1 MNGKQAILIVSHGSP
16 NQTANGAFLSM
27 VGRLGKRLGGLE
39 IFPAFMS
46 LAEPTI
52 QQQLSA
58 LADQGAEKVIVMPY
72 FLFDGQHVSEDIPCM
87 LDDFRRGR
95 PEMLIEFLPSLQN
108 SPALEDIVTERLAS
122 YVPLTYGEELAGGEI
137 ESRSMSYIDE
147 RLAGALAEDTYL
159 SIVRRVIHATADF
172 SFAQSLRVHP
182 QAIERGTHAIQSGMP
197 IVVDV
202 RMVQAG
208 ITRAAGDVLC
218 AIDDA
223 DVVETAKNGKK
234 TRAAAAM
241 EKLAGRMDGAIVAIG
256 NAPTALWKV
265 LELACGAGLVKPA
278 LVVGLPVG
286 FVGARESKLALL
298 HSELVYITNVGNRG
312 GSSTAAAV
320 INALADQARME

>member
-16 NQTANGAFLSM
+16 NKTANGAFLSM
-27 VGRLGKRLGGLE
+27 VGRLGRRLGGLE
-39 IFPAFMS
+39 VFPAFMS

-52 QQQLSA
+52 QQQLSK
-58 LADQGAEKVIVMPY
+58 LADQGAQKVVVMPY
-72 FLFDGQHVSEDIPCM
+72 FLFDGQHVSEDIPKM
-87 LDDFRRGR
+87 LDDFRCGR
-95 PEMLIEFLPSLQN
+95 PEMQIEFLPSFQD
-108 SPALEDIVTERLAS
+108 SPAMEDMITERLAS
-122 YVPLTYGEELAGGEI
+122 YLPLTAAEELAGSEI
-137 ESRSMSYIDE
+137 ENRSMSFIDE
-147 RLAGALAEDTYL
+147 RLAGALADDSYL
-159 SIVRRVIHATADF
+159 SIIRRVIHATADF
-172 SFAQSLRVHP
+172 SFSQSLRLHP
-182 QAIERGTHAIQSGMP
+182 QAVECGIHAIQSDKP
-197 IVVDV
+197 IIVDV

-223 DVVETAKNGKK
+223 DVVEAAKTGKK

-241 EKLAGRMDGAIVAIG
+241 EKLADRMEGAIIAIG

-265 LELACGAGLVKPA
+265 LDMACTAKKIKPA

-320 INALADQARME
+320 VNALADQARRE